1 MSAHAIPAKAH
12 ADPGPHGPGP
22 HDADTQA
29 HRHVLNDLIAMGAD
43 LARFLHGQAAAHVAQ
58 QAAAPLAQQAQPVTN
73 AQPAP
78 ASEALISL
86 TLAFDRI
93 ARSVRRGILLARS
106 LARPVQPA
114 PDPAQVSAQAR
125 AAARRQ
131 VIRAVEDAIQQS
143 DSSASDSPDGS
154 ETLHAELH
162 ERLDGPDLDDDIS
175 TRPAADIIA
184 EICRDLGI
192 AAPSG
197 GTRPWKRRM
206 PGDIR
211 QLCAEAAAPSGACQP
226 GAAQPGTGPQ
236 APRRGVAQPTPGP
249 QPGRPA
255 AISPAQPGP
264 IHPGPLHPGSTPP
277 GDAAGTLVT
286 ILRHP
291 PRVHGRWRPPPQV

>member
-29 HRHVLNDLIAMGAD
+29 HRHVLNDLIALGAD
-43 LARFLHGQAAAHVAQ
+43 LARFLHGQAAAHVVQ
-58 QAAAPLAQQAQPVTN
+58 QAAAPLAQQAQPVTD
-73 AQPAP
+73 AQPAPQPAP

-86 TLAFDRI
+86 ALAFDRI

-114 PDPAQVSAQAR
+114 PDPALVSAQAR

-131 VIRAVEDAIQQS
+131 VIRAVEDAIQRP
-143 DSSASDSPDGS
+143 DRGASDGP

-184 EICRDLGI
+184 EICRDLGL
-192 AAPSG
+192 AALP
-197 GTRPWKRRM
+197 GTRPWKRRT

-211 QLCAEAAAPSGACQP
+211 QLCAEAAAPSGARQP
-226 GAAQPGTGPQ
+226 GAAQPGTSPQ

-264 IHPGPLHPGSTPP
+264 IQPGSTPP
-277 GDAAGTLVT
+277 EDAAGTLAT
-286 ILRHP
+286 ILRRP